1 MAVRNKTGPHVYNLV
16 MKALLVSLL
25 LSMVTGCSA
34 QAVERSGPGIGKDDV
49 PKAVSRTPVLVE
61 LFTSEGC
68 SSCPPAEDLLA
79 RFDREQPFENAE
91 LITLAFHVD
100 YWDDLGWKDK
110 YASALYTQRQRI
122 YDRKF
127 RTGQIYTPQ
136 MVVDGEIEFVG
147 SREKEARKSIE
158 KSVKAPKASI
168 KLSIDEM
175 KLRISITDIPS
186 REQAT
191 VYVAFAEDAL
201 GSDVKAGENAGKTLE
216 HVSVVRELRAVGLIP
231 KDDQEFEAAVPLR
244 LDPDWNINNIRI
256 IVFIQENSTRRV
268 HGVSRISLND
278 SQKK

>member
-34 QAVERSGPGIGKDDV
+34 QAVERSGPGIGKDDL

-147 SREKEARKSIE
+147 SREKEARKAIE
-158 KSVKAPKASI
+158 KSVRSPKASI

-175 KLRISITDIPS
+175 KLKISITDIPG
-186 REQAT
+186 RDQAT
-191 VYVAFAEDAL
+191 VYVAFAEDDL
-201 GSDVKAGENAGKTLE
+201 GSDVKTGENAGKTLK
-216 HVSVVRELRAVGLIP
+216 HVSVVRELRAIGRIP
-231 KDDQEFEAAVPLR
+231 EKGQGFEAQVPLP
-244 LDPDWNINNIRI
+244 LDRQWEMNNIRI
-256 IVFIQENSTRRV
+256 IAFIQENSTRRV
-268 HGVSRISLND
+268 QGVSRIRFSDSLEN
-278 SQKK
+278 